1 MGATHKSLNIIY
13 MVLKT
18 EQQYEMSYKHKMN
31 SENVQLPS
39 EESRN
44 LLKTDKTNM
53 STLGYLHA
61 SSKVKI
67 YMAFLCPR

>member
-1 MGATHKSLNIIY
+1 

-18 EQQYEMSYKHKMN
+18 EQQYEMSHKHKMN

-44 LLKTDKTNM
+44 LSKTDKTNM
-53 STLGYLHA
+53 STLGYLH
-61 SSKVKI
+61 SSSTVIFMSKI
-67 YMAFLCPR
+67 HKPSFFKHKPF